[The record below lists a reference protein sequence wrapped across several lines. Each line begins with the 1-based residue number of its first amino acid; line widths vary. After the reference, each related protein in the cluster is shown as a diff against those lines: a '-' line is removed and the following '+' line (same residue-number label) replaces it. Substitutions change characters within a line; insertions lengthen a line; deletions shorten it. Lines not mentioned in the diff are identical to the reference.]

1 MWDIASTCKGFMVD
15 SSGNLWM
22 IGDHSKGRWCVS
34 CRRVHQSWEREVC
47 MPVARRVSSS
57 GSSGTGSAVATP
69 GKVLAGF
76 ANLLEFL
83 SMRTWPDG
91 SLRLTGTITLSTEGS
106 SWKATLKDRDSAG
119 VAFVTADTPDSL
131 LKALDKGIEAG
142 TLEWRDDK
150 FQGGSGKRRG

>member
-1 MWDIASTCKGFMVD
+1 M
-15 SSGNLWM
+15 
-22 IGDHSKGRWCVS
+22 
-34 CRRVHQSWEREVC
+34 
-47 MPVARRVSSS
+47 
-57 GSSGTGSAVATP
+57 ATP